1 MKKVSVIILKHLSL
15 CMLLAFLASS
25 LVNGFMQLKQSSGYT
40 KKLLEQYI
48 HDTEQKIDY
57 EVKREFIYL
66 SQSLEQIRTDDPDW
80 PLKELQEFLPE
91 SIGISE
97 IHIISPEGV
106 ITESTQPELVGYHM
120 DSGEQSRDFFENISR
135 YGEYAQNCQCASY
148 NSSLEM
154 AYSGIRME
162 DGNYLQIGVPR
173 DVLEEYVTDFL
184 EDSTNHLHVGLDG
197 EVVVVS
203 KDLKIISSN
212 QEDIIGKTLDEIGDG
227 HEAGGLYQIMTEK
240 GKSED
245 GSIRFR
251 EIKWDNVQ
259 YSCAVTDFYENYL
272 IAIQPQKEAMQS
284 QMTAIFIFC
293 IAELAV
299 FVILLI
305 YVYHLIERR
314 IVRNVHKVNGTLAEI
329 TAGKLDTTVDVR
341 DSAEFSILSDDIND
355 MVSSLKTYADRQKKL
370 AEKDVYVA
378 STIQLSA
385 LPRVFPPYP
394 ERKEFDLYATM
405 HSAKAVGGDFYDFF
419 FVGDDIL
426 ALLIADVSGKGIPAA
441 MFMMAAKTMIKNLA
455 ESGLPVE
462 EVISR
467 ANDKLSRENASGM
480 FVTVWM
486 GYLNIK
492 TGHLTYVNAG
502 HNKPLLYHENDGYTY
517 LKNRSGLAIALMEGV
532 KYKRFETNLAKGDR
546 IFLYTDGI
554 TEANNCKEEL
564 YSEGRLE
571 QYLNQHARTEAC
583 SPKEVCENV
592 KADVD
597 TFAAGEEQFDDMTM
611 LALTYFGAEEKYEV
625 ITIDAQI
632 EKFPSIHAFLEENLE
647 GLYCPAKTLM
657 QLEIVAEEIFVNIA
671 KYAYGDK
678 PDGIAIVKLR
688 SKEPGEVILSFID
701 YGMPYNPLNRA
712 DPDITLSE
720 EERPV
725 GGLGIFMVKKNVDDI
740 RYKYEKNCNILTIV
754 KRWEVEK

>member
-1 MKKVSVIILKHLSL
+1 MKKVSVIILRHLSL

-25 LVNGFMQLKQSSGYT
+25 IVNGFMQVKQASKYT
-40 KKLLEQYI
+40 EKLLERYI
-48 HDTEQKIDY
+48 RDMEQRIDF
-57 EVKREFIYL
+57 EVKRNYITL
-66 SQSLEQIRTDDPDW
+66 CQDLKQLKMDNLDW
-80 PLKELQEFLPE
+80 DLKELLDSLPE
-91 SIGISE
+91 NFGISE

-106 ITESTQPELVGYHM
+106 ITESTQPEFVGYRM

-135 YGEYAQNCQCASY
+135 SGEYAQNCQGASY
-148 NSSLEM
+148 DSRLEM
-154 AYSGIRME
+154 AYSGVRMD
-162 DGNYLQIGVPR
+162 DGNYLQVGV
-173 DVLEEYVTDFL
+173 DGEAFGKMVTDFL
-184 EDSTNHLHVGLDG
+184 KDSTNYLHIGLNG
-197 EVVVVS
+197 EIVIVS
-203 KDLKIISSN
+203 KDLRIISSN
-212 QEDIIGKTLDEIGDG
+212 REEINGKTLMELGEWQGAEKIYEEIK
-227 HEAGGLYQIMTEK
+227 EK

-245 GSIRFR
+245 GTIRFR
-251 EIKWDNVQ
+251 EMEWDNVE
-259 YSCAVTDFYENYL
+259 YSCAVEDFYGNYL
-272 IAIQPQKEAMQS
+272 VANQPKKEALQS
-284 QMTAIFIFC
+284 QMIAIILFE
-293 IAELAV
+293 IAELVV

-329 TAGKLDTTVDVR
+329 TAGKYDTAVDVR

-370 AEKDVYVA
+370 VEKDVYVA

-405 HSAKAVGGDFYDFF
+405 HPAKVVGGDFYDFF

-455 ESGLPVE
+455 ESGLPVD

-467 ANDKLSRENASGM
+467 ANDKLCGENASGM

-486 GYLNIK
+486 GYLNVR
-492 TGHLTYVNAG
+492 TGHLAYVNAG
-502 HNKPLLYHENDGYTY
+502 HNKPLLYQEKDGYTY

-532 KYKRFETNLAKGDR
+532 KYKCFETNLAKGDR

-571 QYLNQHARTEAC
+571 QYLNQQIRTEAC

-597 TFAAGEEQFDDMTM
+597 IFAVGEEQFDDMTM
-611 LALTYFGAEEKYEV
+611 LALTYFGAEEKYEE

-647 GLYCPAKTLM
+647 RLYCPVKTLV

-688 SKEPGEVILSFID
+688 SKEPGEVILSFTD
-701 YGMPYNPLNRA
+701 YGTPYNPLNRA